1 MGTQSVDVVIVG
13 AGFHGLYQL
22 HRLRSEGFSVVLFE
36 ASDGPGGVW
45 RTNTYPGARVD
56 SHVPNYQFS
65 METVWRDWTWSE
77 RFPGQPELL
86 RYFDHVVGV
95 LDLDRDISYDTLVTA
110 AVFDDGA
117 DCWQIDAGTGH
128 SVEAKH
134 LVLCTGFASKPY
146 VPTLPGLE
154 AFEGIWHHTAKWP
167 ELQSFSG
174 QRVGVI
180 GTGASAVQVVQEAA
194 KTANSLT
201 VFQRTP
207 VTALPMQQ
215 QSLDPVEEALAK
227 LDYPNVF
234 QRRNTPPGSFSD
246 IEARPEGAMEVSAE
260 ERASV
265 FQEAWDRGGFHF
277 WAGTFSDILIDER
290 ANRAAYDFWR
300 DRTRARIT
308 DPGVAAV
315 LAPETPPYPFGTKR
329 PSLEQ
334 DYYEVFNQDN
344 VHLVD
349 LRQTPIVE
357 ITSDGVLTNAEH
369 YDVDLL
375 VLATGFD
382 ASTGGLTQID
392 IRGSDGT
399 ALADAWADGVD
410 THLGIGI
417 PGFPN
422 LFVLYGPQSPSAFC
436 NGPTCAELQGDWVI
450 DCLVN
455 MRDRGA
461 HRIEAT
467 SEAAFAWSAILQG
480 YEVGTLLGRTDS
492 WYMGANIPGKRRQ
505 LLGFPSTDAY
515 IEALD
520 ANAANEYDGFVI
532 R

>member
-1 MGTQSVDVVIVG
+1 
-13 AGFHGLYQL
+13 
-22 HRLRSEGFSVVLFE
+22 
-36 ASDGPGGVW
+36 
-45 RTNTYPGARVD
+45 
-56 SHVPNYQFS
+56 
-65 METVWRDWTWSE
+65 
-77 RFPGQPELL
+77 
-86 RYFDHVVGV
+86 
-95 LDLDRDISYDTLVTA
+95 
-110 AVFDDGA
+110 
-117 DCWQIDAGTGH
+117 
-128 SVEAKH
+128 
-134 LVLCTGFASKPY
+134 
-146 VPTLPGLE
+146 
-154 AFEGIWHHTAKWP
+154 
-167 ELQSFSG
+167 
-174 QRVGVI
+174 
-180 GTGASAVQVVQEAA
+180 
-194 KTANSLT
+194 
-201 VFQRTP
+201 
-207 VTALPMQQ
+207 MQQ
-215 QSLDPVEEALAK
+215 QSLDPAEETLTK
-227 LDYPNVF
+227 RDYPNVF
-234 QRRNTPPGSFSD
+234 HKRNTPPGSFCD

-260 ERASV
+260 ERDVV
-265 FQEAWDRGGFHF
+265 FQQAWDRGGFHF
-277 WAGTFSDILIDER
+277 WAGTFSDITIDER
-290 ANRAAYDFWR
+290 SNRAAYDFWR
-300 DRTRARIT
+300 DRTRARID

-334 DYYEVFNQDN
+334 DYYEAFNQDN

-357 ITSDGVLTNAEH
+357 ITSNGVLTSAEH

-399 ALADAWADGVD
+399 ALADAWTDGVD

-436 NGPTCAELQGDWVI
+436 NGPTCAELQGEWVI

-467 SEAAFAWSAILQG
+467 SMAASAWSAILQA
-480 YEVGTLLGRTDS
+480 YEVGTLFGRTDS
-492 WYMGANIPGKRRQ
+492 WYMGANIPGKPRQ

-515 IEALD
+515 IEALNT
-520 ANAANEYDGFVI
+520 NAANDYDGFII